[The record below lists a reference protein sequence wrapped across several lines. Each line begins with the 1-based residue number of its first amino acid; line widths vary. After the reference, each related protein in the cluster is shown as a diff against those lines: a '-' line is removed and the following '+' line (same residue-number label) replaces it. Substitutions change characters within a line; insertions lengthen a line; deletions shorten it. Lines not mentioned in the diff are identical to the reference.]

1 MIQVIQKRVEYADC
15 QRSGWILE
23 GFPQTR
29 SQAMLLAKRG
39 LLPNNMF
46 VVKIP
51 IQEVFARTAAKAD
64 TEFGCN
70 RLVLRKRIAYIND
83 NICQASFFYQK
94 YYNNVVSIDGM
105 RSKWYVQDIALKAIQ
120 ANLKARMN
128 FARDYTFRDTDEE
141 RPCVMQNLNIDRCY
155 FKQTLSQYSH
165 FCSVAW
171 KLDKMYKSC
180 THIPDFSVLYK
191 NLFYYFADADARDIF
206 VRNPKKFA
214 EQTLFSKPQN
224 IPMRYNSNKAS
235 EISESEKGLLG
246 YCPVTL
252 MD

>member
-1 MIQVIQKRVEYADC
+1 
-15 QRSGWILE
+15 
-23 GFPQTR
+23 
-29 SQAMLLAKRG
+29 
-39 LLPNNMF
+39 
-46 VVKIP
+46 
-51 IQEVFARTAAKAD
+51 
-64 TEFGCN
+64 
-70 RLVLRKRIAYIND
+70 
-83 NICQASFFYQK
+83 
-94 YYNNVVSIDGM
+94 
-105 RSKWYVQDIALKAIQ
+105 
-120 ANLKARMN
+120 
-128 FARDYTFRDTDEE
+128 
-141 RPCVMQNLNIDRCY
+141 
-155 FKQTLSQYSH
+155 
-165 FCSVAW
+165 
-171 KLDKMYKSC
+171 MYKSC